1 MVSFDE
7 FFEDADAFSNSF
19 MKRMQRIM
27 KEIDKAAKGGRLK
40 GKWEIN
46 QIDKPGVK
54 GYIIQGRF
62 GSDQPSEPLDPFNP
76 FEPLNPRRRR
86 PMPKRPFEVPEGV
99 LKELRE
105 PLADVYEEEKIVKI
119 YVEVPGEEKDDIQ
132 LNAVA
137 GKVEVKAKNFYKVI
151 DLPTN
156 NIDLEKATS
165 KYKNG
170 VLEITIPK
178 KKRALKSDKR
188 KIGVE

>member
-7 FFEDADAFSNSF
+7 FFEDSDAFNNSF
-19 MKRMQRIM
+19 MKRMQKIM
-27 KEIDKAAKGGRLK
+27 KEIDEAAKSGRLK
-40 GKWEIN
+40 GKWDIN
-46 QIDKPGVK
+46 QIDRPSVK
-54 GYIIQGRF
+54 GFIIQGHFR
-62 GSDQPSEPLDPFNP
+62 SDQPSEPLDPFNP

-86 PMPKRPFEVPEGV
+86 PMPKRPFEVSEDV

-105 PLADVYEEEKIVKI
+105 PLTDVYEEEKLIKI

-132 LNAVA
+132 LNIAA
-137 GKVEVKAKNFYKVI
+137 GKAEVKAKNFYKVI

-156 NIDLEKATS
+156 NVNFKKVTS

-178 KKRALKSDKR
+178 RKKAPKSDKH
-188 KIGVE
+188 KIKVE

>member
-7 FFEDADAFSNSF
+7 LFEDADAFSNSF

-27 KEIDKAAKGGRLK
+27 REIDKAVKSGRLK
-40 GKWEIN
+40 GKWKIN
-46 QIDKPGVK
+46 QIDKPHVK

-62 GSDQPSEPLDPFNP
+62 GSDQLSETLDPFNP

-86 PMPKRPFEVPEGV
+86 PMPKRPFEVSEGV

-105 PLADVYEEEKIVKI
+105 PLADVYEKEKMIKI

-132 LNAVA
+132 LNVTA
-137 GKVEVKAKNFYKVI
+137 GKAEVKAKNFYKLI

-156 NIDLEKATS
+156 NIDLKKATS

-178 KKRALKSDKR
+178 KKRALKNDKR
-188 KIGVE
+188 RINVE